1 MIITKKNRRGDI
13 ILDSKCHIEQPII
26 NWEKQCGIHY
36 REKKVFEYRNAN
48 LLRDDEVIQF
58 GMRCNTCQVRFKNF
72 QNGTLQFSTND
83 VSEEMKN
90 YMKDMVET
98 QHGNKK
104 CKVRQRTKREK
115 KTKVLVPIPNHTC
128 RQEVGEKD
136 QLMITNM
143 SEYYTLFQVIPE
155 CHRSSY
161 DIDLESLKEGVGDDN
176 DDNGVDDGGDD
187 NENEQM
193 DIDDVY
199 DNQQVNTESSS
210 EHQTTDV
217 SQTDC
222 PRCAEPQPLH
232 VSVSSNNDESKNCS
246 TPSFGS
252 AHNNARPTIGQKRP
266 LSSTSISSS
275 SSSSTSSSSSSSNA
289 ESSSA
294 NDGNGDTNTA
304 LRRSNR
310 LNEKFWLIYFR

>member
-72 QNGTLQFSTND
+72 QNGKLQFSTND

-115 KTKVLVPIPNHTC
+115 KTKVLVPIPNHKIK
-128 RQEVGEKD
+128 VK
-136 QLMITNM
+136 
-143 SEYYTLFQVIPE
+143 YTI
-155 CHRSSY
+155 C
-161 DIDLESLKEGVGDDN
+161 I
-176 DDNGVDDGGDD
+176 
-187 NENEQM
+187 
-193 DIDDVY
+193 
-199 DNQQVNTESSS
+199 
-210 EHQTTDV
+210 
-217 SQTDC
+217 
-222 PRCAEPQPLH
+222 
-232 VSVSSNNDESKNCS
+232 
-246 TPSFGS
+246 
-252 AHNNARPTIGQKRP
+252 
-266 LSSTSISSS
+266 
-275 SSSSTSSSSSSSNA
+275 
-289 ESSSA
+289 
-294 NDGNGDTNTA
+294 NTA
-304 LRRSNR
+304 FLSDVHVCI
-310 LNEKFWLIYFR
+310 LNFLYQLEAALSINVLHMYIKLNL